1 MNLRTA
7 VIVATKDRPQ
17 EVANLLNALA
27 RQTVAPDQIVVS
39 ACSQQDIP
47 PGDIIG
53 DNVEVLLGTPGSS
66 VQRNRGL
73 SRVRGKADVIVF
85 FDDDF
90 VPSRY
95 WIEHVRAILATHT
108 DVACVTGQVL
118 LDGVSRG
125 GLAWQD
131 AQALV
136 DKEDQRRTG
145 TVDDYRVLDHRS
157 PYGCNM
163 AFRASRVETLT
174 FDERLVLYGWLEDRD
189 FAFRAGQRI
198 TWTDAVWGVHL
209 GATRGRPSGLRY
221 GYSQVVNPWYLGRKG
236 TMTAADASV
245 AILRVLGRNA
255 IGSFLHDPFIDRRG
269 RFKGNMTAVTDI
281 LFGRGAPENAARL

>member
-136 DKEDQRRTG
+136 DKEDQR
-145 TVDDYRVLDHRS
+145 
-157 PYGCNM
+157 
-163 AFRASRVETLT
+163 
-174 FDERLVLYGWLEDRD
+174 LVLYGWLEDRD